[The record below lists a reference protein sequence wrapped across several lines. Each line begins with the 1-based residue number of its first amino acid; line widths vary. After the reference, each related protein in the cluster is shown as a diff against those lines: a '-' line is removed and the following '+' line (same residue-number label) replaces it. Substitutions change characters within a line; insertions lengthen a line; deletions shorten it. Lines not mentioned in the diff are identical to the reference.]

1 VKSYKYILAALLL
14 FTISCFAQEKPAAAP
29 KPAATPAPV
38 TIDTTKAV
46 VTKPY
51 VYNALAPAK
60 AAFYSGVFPGLGQ
73 IYNKSYW
80 KAPIVWGG
88 LGISIYS
95 YTWNNNKYHDFRDA
109 YKDLI
114 AGKTLTGDLEGF
126 DRKRLESAQKFHQR
140 NRDLSALVTAGIY
153 ILQILEANTDAHL
166 SQFNVDENLS
176 LRPELQQNQLDYK
189 YSMGLTL
196 SYQF

>member
-1 VKSYKYILAALLL
+1 MKSYKYILAVLLL

-29 KPAATPAPV
+29 KLATVTPA
-38 TIDTTKAV
+38 TIDTAQAV

-73 IYNKSYW
+73 IYNKKYW

-88 LGISIYS
+88 LGICVYS
-95 YTWNNNKYHDFRDA
+95 YTWNNNKYHDYRDA

-114 AGKTLTGDLEGF
+114 AGKPLTGKLEGF

-140 NRDLSALVTAGIY
+140 NRDLSALITAGIY
-153 ILQILEANTDAHL
+153 ILQIVDANVDAHL

-189 YSMGLTL
+189 YSMGVTL

>member
-14 FTISCFAQEKPAAAP
+14 FTISCFAQETPATDP
-29 KPAATPAPV
+29 KPATTVPV
-38 TIDTTKAV
+38 TTIDTTKAV
-46 VTKPY
+46 IKPY
-51 VYNALAPAK
+51 KYNALAPAK
-60 AAFYSGVFPGLGQ
+60 AAFYSGILPGLGQ

-88 LGISIYS
+88 LGLSIYS
-95 YTWNNNKYHDFRDA
+95 YSWNNTKHHEYRDA
-109 YKDLI
+109 YKDLV
-114 AGKTLTGDLEGF
+114 AGKTLTGKLEGF
-126 DRKRLESAQKFHQR
+126 DRARLESAQRFHQR
-140 NRDLSALVTAGIY
+140 NRDLSALITAGIY

-166 SQFNVDENLS
+166 SQFNVDDNLS

-189 YSMGLTL
+189 YSMGVTL

>member
-1 VKSYKYILAALLL
+1 MKSFRYILAVVLLSAA
-14 FTISCFAQEKPAAAP
+14 SCFAQEQPKADP
-29 KPAATPAPV
+29 KPAPATLTPA
-38 TIDTTKAV
+38 TIDTTQAV
-46 VTKPY
+46 LKPY
-51 VYNALAPAK
+51 KYNALAPAR
-60 AAFYSGVFPGLGQ
+60 AAFLSGVFPGMGQ

-88 LGISIYS
+88 LGLTVYYYS
-95 YTWNNNKYHDFRDA
+95 WNNSQYHIYRDA

-114 AGKTLTGDLEGF
+114 AGKQLTGKLEGF
-126 DRKRLESAQKFHQR
+126 DRTRLETAQKFHQR
-140 NRDLSALVTAGIY
+140 NRDLSALLTAGIY

-176 LRPELQQNQLDYK
+176 LRPEMQQNQLDYK

>member
-1 VKSYKYILAALLL
+1 MKGLLYILAALLL
-14 FTISCFAQEKPAAAP
+14 TTTTSLAQEAP
-29 KPAATPAPV
+29 KADSTAVAKTV
-38 TIDTTKAV
+38 IDTTQPV
-46 VTKPY
+46 RKPY

-60 AAFYSGVFPGLGQ
+60 AAFYSGVLPGLGQ
-73 IYNKSYW
+73 IYNKKYW

-88 LGISIYS
+88 LGVAVYS
-95 YTWNNNKYHDFRDA
+95 YTWNNNKYHDYRDA

-114 AGKTLTGDLEGF
+114 AGKTLTGKLEGF

-140 NRDLSALVTAGIY
+140 NRDLSALVTFGIY
-153 ILQILEANTDAHL
+153 VLQIIDANVDAHL

-189 YSMGLTL
+189 YSMGMTL